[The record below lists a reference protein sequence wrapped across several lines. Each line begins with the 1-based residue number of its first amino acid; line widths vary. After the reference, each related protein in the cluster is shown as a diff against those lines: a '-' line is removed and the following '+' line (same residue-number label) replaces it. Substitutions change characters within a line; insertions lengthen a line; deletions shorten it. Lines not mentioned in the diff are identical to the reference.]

1 MKKTMVFV
9 LTVAMIFSLLPAAA
23 LAAET
28 TVSDAAGLANAIAD
42 GSIDVIKLS
51 ADITNIQRMEI
62 SRAVTIDMNGF
73 DISGNPS
80 DWTAFKVVSGGNLI
94 LTNSN
99 STDTESR
106 LLVGTGL
113 VNECEYEGI
122 RIKADTSTAM
132 ATISKNVSVETGC
145 PVVILGNGALD
156 SARLDVYGKLAVSA
170 PVDANN
176 AYAAIQGNGSAGYG
190 GTVINIYGG
199 AEIINVYDAAM
210 YIPQAGLINISGGT
224 ITGKASAIA
233 LKSGTLNISDGVLTA
248 TGPATIPTAGYSNG
262 VNASGCTI
270 QLESNSDYAG
280 GIIVN
285 ITGGAISS
293 ANGYA
298 LYEYIGKGTGSA
310 VNKIDITGGTFQA
323 ARENFYLISEELTNS
338 TPGTL
343 NFAGATFTKGAST
356 EVTAAVNPTYMIV
369 IPSSV
374 NFGTLLKNS
383 GLIERDFDVE
393 AKGVLIDSNA
403 SINVSVAGPFK
414 MWDVNGTGSVPL
426 AYVLKNATLPIP
438 EAGGMFA
445 NFKGD
450 HIEKGMISVNTVDI
464 TAAGSYQGTMVF
476 TISYVPAPTTATP

>member
-9 LTVAMIFSLLPAAA
+9 LTVAMIFALLPAAA

-28 TVSDAAGLANAIAD
+28 TVDNADALKVAIAD

-62 SRAVTIDMNGF
+62 SRTITIDMNGF

-113 VNECEYEGI
+113 VNECKYEGI

-145 PVVILGNGALD
+145 PVVILGNGAL
-156 SARLDVYGKLAVSA
+156 AQLEVYGKLAVSA

-176 AYAAIQGNGSAGYG
+176 AYAAIMGNGSAGYG
-190 GTVINIYGG
+190 GTVINIYNG
-199 AEIINVYDAAM
+199 AEIINDYDAAM
-210 YIPQAGLINISGGT
+210 YIPQAGEVNILGGT
-224 ITGKASAIA
+224 IIGKASAIA
-233 LKSGTLNISDGVLTA
+233 LKSGALNISGGTLIA
-248 TGPATIPTAGYSNG
+248 TGPASIPTAGYSNG

-285 ITGGAISS
+285 ITGGAMSS

-323 ARENFYLISEELTNS
+323 ARQNFYLISEELTNS
-338 TPGTL
+338 APGTL

-393 AKGVLIDSNA
+393 AKGVLIDSNG

-426 AYVLKNATLPIP
+426 AYALKNANQPIP
-438 EAGGMFA
+438 EAGGLFA

-450 HIEKGMISVNTVDI
+450 HIEEGMISVNTVDI
-464 TAAGSYQGTMVF
+464 TAAGSYQGTMTF
-476 TISYVPAPTTATP
+476 TITYVPASTAPTP